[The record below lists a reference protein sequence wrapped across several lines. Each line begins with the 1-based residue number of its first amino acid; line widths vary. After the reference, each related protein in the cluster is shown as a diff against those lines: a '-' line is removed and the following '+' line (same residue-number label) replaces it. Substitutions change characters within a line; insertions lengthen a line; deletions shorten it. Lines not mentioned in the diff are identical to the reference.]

1 MEYMG
6 IQMTYS
12 EEIKIK
18 STKNIKR
25 WWYKQ
30 HDLRE
35 ELMNKSTLKFERVF
49 FNKNMLF
56 DNFFSIK

>member
-35 ELMNKSTLKFERVF
+35 ELMNKSTLRFELVF
-49 FNKNMLF
+49 LTKIFYATI
-56 DNFFSIK
+56 FFQ